1 MHLFELVFMIAI
13 GTLFCVFGWKIWK
26 KEQIMLIH
34 GYHHT
39 KVKESDKKAYT
50 NLMGKAMLLIGVGM
64 YLTGIIDFITFT
76 FYGWIAFG
84 VSFIGALIIM
94 ILAQKRY
101 NKGIF

>member
-1 MHLFELVFMIAI
+1 MYLFELIFMIAV

-26 KEQIMLIH
+26 KEQIALIH
-34 GYHHT
+34 NYHYK
-39 KVKESDKKAYT
+39 KVKENDKKAYT
-50 NLMGKAMLLIGVGM
+50 TLMGKALLIMGVGM

-84 VSFIGALIIM
+84 VGFIGGLIM
-94 ILAQKRY
+94 IISAQIKY